1 MSRPGKP
8 EEIAVCAV
16 PLADIALGRALAA
29 LGGPELERAGRIS
42 SREYFAQHVKGRALL
57 RWWLGEVTGQSPK
70 GFEIVEDGSGAPRL
84 ADNPWGIH
92 FNLSHSRDWV
102 LVALS
107 RLPVGVD
114 IECSETEVDW
124 HAIAGVCFHPSE
136 QQYLA
141 CLEGDA
147 RREAFFDIWTRK
159 EAYLKGIGTGLGTD
173 PGSFSTLTNDHA
185 VAAGAASTLSPNW
198 YTRMIDA
205 PPGYK
210 AALACH
216 SPHAR
221 ITYCQ
226 FAAAQGEI
234 EPVRTTRAC
243 WGLSPPQAAA
253 PQRAA

>member
-29 LGGPELERAGRIS
+29 LSGPELVRAGRIS

-57 RWWLGEVTGQSPK
+57 RWWLGQITGEPPK

-84 ADNPWGIH
+84 ANNPWGIH

-102 LVALS
+102 LVALG
-107 RLPVGVD
+107 RVPVGID
-114 IECSETEVDW
+114 IECNEAEVDR

-141 CLEGDA
+141 RLEGDA
-147 RREAFFDIWTRK
+147 GREAFFDIWTRK
-159 EAYLKGIGTGLGTD
+159 EAYLKGIGIGLGTD
-173 PGSFSTLTNDHA
+173 PASFSTLTHDHA
-185 VAAGAASTLSPNW
+185 VAGGPGGTLSLDW

-205 PPGYK
+205 PHGYK

-226 FAAAQGEI
+226 FAATQGEI
-234 EPVRTTRAC
+234 EPVHTTDAFRRYPRP
-243 WGLSPPQAAA
+243 GTVA